1 MLSTNSL
8 KEFAAHS
15 QEALCH
21 LFNCEEAVLFW
32 VDDEHNQLWRY
43 PTEEESKRNG
53 LTLTL
58 PTNH

>member
-1 MLSTNSL
+1 VLSTNSL

-32 VDDEHNQLWRY
+32 VDDEHSQLWRY
-43 PTEEESKRNG
+43 PTEEESKRDG
-53 LTLTL
+53 LT
-58 PTNH
+58 